1 MSNGDITSYIPPTT
15 TPPETQ
21 PTTPPPATQPITPPA
36 KLGDVTGD
44 GSITIQD
51 ATLVQ
56 MYIAL
61 LESLTSQQMQAADV
75 DKDGVISIKDATEIQ
90 MYVARLSSALG

>member
-21 PTTPPPATQPITPPA
+21 PTTPSV
-36 KLGDVTGD
+36 KKGDVSGD
-44 GSITIQD
+44 GEITVGD

-56 MYIAL
+56 KYLAAL
-61 LESLTSQQMQAADV
+61 AKLTSQQMQAADV
-75 DKDGVISIKDATEIQ
+75 DNTGEINIRDASEIQ
-90 MYVARLSSALG
+90 KYIAGMSSALG